1 MSQDE
6 VELQAQ
12 DLINQVNEEIKLKEE
27 KIAST
32 NTNNSLSKAPTNNDL
47 NKEIDSNKLS
57 KQNTVI
63 NKRRQSSFKSVC
75 SSELESLDPPQDIIE
90 EEKISNSEK
99 KEEENENKRNMV
111 RSSIGSTDSS
121 LENLTIIHDFNLKLF
136 TLISCI
142 FCISTSTLSIIGSLL
157 FDRLLTFNYGSN
169 VVEEITMNHIMIY
182 ILLGLISIFNMGIL
196 SMISINNDRM
206 LTKLIYS
213 ELNWF
218 FATTQFAFASLFLIT
233 LLWETDLWT
242 INVCLSISMLII
254 LILAFYYTEIKRKK
268 NFSAGALIFIFI
280 YISILFSFI
289 TYVTIYNISCILLE
303 NIELQEPNVQ
313 STIRFIIKIGVNA
326 VQTILSFVVLTYLK
340 DIFFALTSGYI
351 VCAVFIHENF
361 SLKKSENIT
370 LFIMVITILLGVLL
384 TLCRYGKKVFGYED
398 NEFAASKDLK

>member
-75 SSELESLDPPQDIIE
+75 SSELESLDPPQEIIE

-111 RSSIGSTDSS
+111 RSSISSTDSS

-142 FCISTSTLSIIGSLL
+142 FCISTTTLSIIGSLL
-157 FDRLLTFNYGSN
+157 FDRLLTFNYGNN

-182 ILLGLISIFNMGIL
+182 ILLGIISIFNMGIL

-233 LLWETDLWT
+233 LLWDTDLWT
-242 INVCLSISMLII
+242 INVCLSISMLTI

-289 TYVTIYNISCILLE
+289 SYVTIYNISCILLE
-303 NIELQEPNVQ
+303 NIQLQEPDVQ

-361 SLKKSENIT
+361 SLKESDNIT

-398 NEFAASKDLK
+398 NEFAASKDIK

>member
-1 MSQDE
+1 ME
-6 VELQAQ
+6 TNAQ
-12 DLINQVNEEIKLKEE
+12 DLINQIMEENKIKEE
-27 KIAST
+27 KIANS
-32 NTNNSLSKAPTNNDL
+32 NVNYSLSKTKSNEDIIKENRQNQKL
-47 NKEIDSNKLS
+47 KQNIVVNKRKRSFDSN
-57 KQNTVI
+57 
-63 NKRRQSSFKSVC
+63 SSSDSDSQD
-75 SSELESLDPPQDIIE
+75 SSPYGSSE
-90 EEKISNSEK
+90 EEKYNNKNNK
-99 KEEENENKRNMV
+99 KDIKTTSMV
-111 RSSIGSTDSS
+111 STDSS
-121 LENLTIIHDFNLKLF
+121 LENLMLSHDLNIKLF
-136 TLISCI
+136 TLISSI
-142 FCISTSTLSIIGSLL
+142 FCIATTTLSIIGSLT
-157 FDRLLTFNYGSN
+157 FERLLTFDYHRQQKSSN
-169 VVEEITMNHIMIY
+169 EIRMNNTMIY
-182 ILLGLISIFNMGIL
+182 ILLAVMIFFNIGTLIT
-196 SMISINNDRM
+196 ISLNKDHT
-206 LTKLIYS
+206 LTKLIYT

-218 FATTQFAFASLFLIT
+218 YGLTQMAFGSLFIIT

-361 SLKKSENIT
+361 SLKESENIT

>member
-111 RSSIGSTDSS
+111 RSSISSTDSS

-142 FCISTSTLSIIGSLL
+142 FCISTTTLSIIGSLL
-157 FDRLLTFNYGSN
+157 FDRLLTFNYGNN
-169 VVEEITMNHIMIY
+169 VVEEITMNHTMIY
-182 ILLGLISIFNMGIL
+182 ILLGVISIFNMGIL

-233 LLWETDLWT
+233 LLWDTDLWT
-242 INVCLSISMLII
+242 INVCLSISMLTI

-289 TYVTIYNISCILLE
+289 SYVTIYNISCILLE
-303 NIELQEPNVQ
+303 NIQLQEPDVQ

-361 SLKKSENIT
+361 SLKESDNIT

-398 NEFAASKDLK
+398 NEFAASKDIK

>member
-1 MSQDE
+1 
-6 VELQAQ
+6 
-12 DLINQVNEEIKLKEE
+12 
-27 KIAST
+27 
-32 NTNNSLSKAPTNNDL
+32 
-47 NKEIDSNKLS
+47 
-57 KQNTVI
+57 
-63 NKRRQSSFKSVC
+63 
-75 SSELESLDPPQDIIE
+75 
-90 EEKISNSEK
+90 
-99 KEEENENKRNMV
+99 
-111 RSSIGSTDSS
+111 
-121 LENLTIIHDFNLKLF
+121 
-136 TLISCI
+136 
-142 FCISTSTLSIIGSLL
+142 
-157 FDRLLTFNYGSN
+157 
-169 VVEEITMNHIMIY
+169 MIY

-361 SLKKSENIT
+361 SLKESENIT